1 MTLIRVRRTEDELG
15 PFANEWQYA
24 ETFLRHGD
32 RPLRLEPYQRRFLAD
47 RSKYRWVIK
56 ARQVGYSFLF
66 AVEALVRCHARRNFT
81 AILVSYNLQDA
92 VEKIKIARDLYEE
105 MDGPFRKRLVNDS
118 KTELV
123 FESIGSGRRGRSRIV
138 SVPSKA
144 PRGKHGTVYLDELA
158 HYQDAKSVY
167 SGTTATIMRSAGQL
181 TAASTPLGRR
191 GVFWEVASRE
201 GGRFGHY
208 SRQFVPWWTCSF
220 FARDLARAVGEAPGL
235 STEERV
241 RRFGSDALRAQLD
254 SLERL
259 QFQQE
264 LECSFV
270 AERASFYPYDLVL
283 GCMSDDIALAADWTD
298 VPRPEGRLIAGFD
311 VGRMRDRSELALF
324 EQKGERLVC
333 RALRRFELMP
343 FASQEAELRRLLDV
357 LPIARLSLDSGGI
370 GMHLAENLC
379 RDYPQVVAET
389 FGTESKERWA
399 TDFKIALQRRDVDLP
414 LDRELLSEIHSIER
428 RQNASG
434 RLSFDAQGNV
444 QGHADRFWA
453 IALACQKERAFG
465 VSPVQL
471 VTVHVLG
478 GAPATDASLRL
489 FPDTPAESDEDENAP
504 LRARRPPALAP
515 RVETRR
521 PPLASPVFNNV
532 LTISRRT

>member
-1 MTLIRVRRTEDELG
+1 MTLIRVRRTESELG
-15 PFANEWQYA
+15 WCASEHAFAES
-24 ETFLRHGD
+24 FLRHGGQ
-32 RPLRLEPYQRRFLAD
+32 PLRLEPYQRAFLRD

-66 AVEALVRCHARRNFT
+66 AAEALVRCHTHRNFT

-92 VEKIKIARDLYEE
+92 VEKIKVARDLYEE

-123 FESIGSGRRGRSRIV
+123 FESLSSGRRGRSRIV

-158 HYQDAKSVY
+158 HYQDAKGVY
-167 SGTTATIMRSAGQL
+167 SGTTATIMRSGGQL

-191 GVFWEVASRE
+191 GVFWEVASRD

-208 SRQFVPWWTCSF
+208 SRQFVPWWACGF
-220 FARDLARAVGEAPGL
+220 FANDPRSAVVHAPTL

-241 RRFGSDALRAQLD
+241 RRFGTSVLRAQLE

-264 LECSFV
+264 LECSFIS
-270 AERASFYPYDLVL
+270 ERGSFYPYDLVL
-283 GCMSDDIALAADWTD
+283 GCMSDDVVLAEDWTD
-298 VPRPEGRLIAGFD
+298 VPKPEGRLVAGFD

-324 EQKGERLVC
+324 EQRDDRLVC
-333 RALRRFELMP
+333 RALRTFDQMP

-357 LPIARLSLDSGGI
+357 LPIARLSLDAGGI

-379 RDYPQVVAET
+379 RDYPQVVPET
-389 FGTESKERWA
+389 FSTESKERWA
-399 TDFKIALQRRDVDLP
+399 TDLKIALQRKDVDLP
-414 LDRELLSEIHSIER
+414 LDRELLAQIHSVER

-434 RLSFDAQGNV
+434 RLSFDAPSGA

-453 IALACQKERAFG
+453 IALACQKERAERERTSD
-465 VSPVQL
+465 VRIRVIDP
-471 VTVHVLG
+471 G
-478 GAPATDASLRL
+478 GTRSDQQSL
-489 FPDTPAESDEDENAP
+489 FPDVDRFGTAEQPVAIVERTSRTPSVVRPRESAAGVSSW
-504 LRARRPPALAP
+504 LRQHPARPD
-515 RVETRR
+515 
-521 PPLASPVFNNV
+521 S
-532 LTISRRT
+532 S

>member
-1 MTLIRVRRTEDELG
+1 MTLLRARRTESELG
-15 PFANEWQYA
+15 PCATEWGFAEM
-24 ETFLRHGD
+24 FLRHEG
-32 RPLRLEPYQRRFLAD
+32 RPLRLEPYQLHFLQD

-66 AVEALVRCHARRNFT
+66 AVEALVRCHVRRDFT

-92 VEKIKIARDLYEE
+92 VEKIKIARDLFEE
-105 MDGPFRKRLVNDS
+105 MDGPFKKRLVTDS

-123 FESIGSGRRGRSRIV
+123 FESLNSGRRGRSRIV

-158 HYQDAKSVY
+158 HYQDAKAVY

-201 GGRFGHY
+201 GGRYAHY

-220 FARDLARAVGEAPGL
+220 FAHTRERAVLEAPHL
-235 STEERV
+235 STEQRV
-241 RRFGSDALRAQLD
+241 RRFGTDALRAQLD

-270 AERASFYPYDLVL
+270 AERASFFPYDLVL
-283 GCMSDDIALAADWTD
+283 GCMSDDVVLADDWTD
-298 VPRPEGRLIAGFD
+298 VPKPEGRLVAGFD

-324 EQKGERLVC
+324 EQRGDRLSC
-333 RALRRFELMP
+333 RALRRFEQMP
-343 FASQEAELRRLLDV
+343 FAAQEGELRRLLDV

-399 TDFKIALQRRDVDLP
+399 TDLKIALQRHDVELP
-414 LDRELLSEIHSIER
+414 LDRELLAEIHSIER

-434 RLSFDAQGNV
+434 RLSFDAPGTV

-453 IALACQKERAFG
+453 IALACQKERATAEPRTPI
-465 VSPVQL
+465 VEIR
-471 VTVHVLG
+471 VLG
-478 GAPATDASLRL
+478 PQGRPEVPGAL
-489 FPDTPAESDEDENAP
+489 FPDT
-504 LRARRPPALAP
+504 LAVDDGDV
-515 RVETRR
+515 RT
-521 PPLASPVFNNV
+521 PLAS
-532 LTISRRT
+532 RRRPGAAPLVQLRGAR

>member
-1 MTLIRVRRTEDELG
+1 MIAIHTRRSEGDLG
-15 PFANEWQYA
+15 PFANEAHFA
-24 ETFLRHGD
+24 ETFLRHAEH
-32 RPLRLEPYQRRFLAD
+32 PLRLEAYQRRFLAD
-47 RSKYRWVIK
+47 RAKYRWVIK

-66 AVEALVRCHARRNFT
+66 AVEALVRCHIRRNFT

-105 MDGPFRKRLVNDS
+105 MGGPFRKRLVNDS

-123 FESIGSGRRGRSRIV
+123 FESINSGRRGRSRIV

-158 HYQDAKSVY
+158 HYQDAKAVY
-167 SGTTATIMRSAGQL
+167 SGTTATIMRSGGQL
-181 TAASTPLGRR
+181 SAASTPLGRR

-208 SRQFVPWWTCSF
+208 SRQFVPWWACRYLS
-220 FARDLARAVGEAPGL
+220 RDTRRAVIEAPHL

-241 RRFGSDALRAQLD
+241 ARFGSEVLRTQLE

-283 GCMSDDIALAADWTD
+283 GCMSDDVVLADDWTD
-298 VPRPEGRLIAGFD
+298 VPKPEGRLVAGFD

-324 EQKGERLVC
+324 EQQGDRLVC
-333 RALRRFELMP
+333 RALRRFEQMP
-343 FASQEAELRRLLDV
+343 FAAQEAELRRLLDV

-389 FGTESKERWA
+389 FSTESKERWA

-434 RLSFDAQGNV
+434 RLSFDAPGTV

-453 IALACQKERAFG
+453 IALACQKERA
-465 VSPVQL
+465 SATPQTALVQ
-471 VTVHVLG
+471 VRVLG
-478 GAPATDASLRL
+478 PRAVTNVSTEL
-489 FPDTPAESDEDENAP
+489 FPDSAVGAHPEVGSQLT
-504 LRARRPPALAP
+504 RRTATNAP
-515 RVETRR
+515 RVQLRGR
-521 PPLASPVFNNV
+521 
-532 LTISRRT
+532 